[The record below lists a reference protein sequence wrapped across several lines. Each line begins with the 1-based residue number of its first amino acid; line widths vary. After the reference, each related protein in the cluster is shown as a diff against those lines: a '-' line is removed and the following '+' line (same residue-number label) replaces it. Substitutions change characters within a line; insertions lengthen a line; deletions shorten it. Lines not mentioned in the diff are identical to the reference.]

1 MTPQERA
8 AQTRRERKAKE
19 WERFR
24 ERLAEQ
30 QRIRDALNSI
40 LTDPNA
46 TNAEKLKAAELLQK
60 G

>member
-1 MTPQERA
+1 MSKSGETYKA
-8 AQTRRERKAKE
+8 RKAKE